1 MKGFQMKTM
10 CLVMI
15 SLIVVVAPLSAQFKS
30 QVDNQPSASQS
41 LVHPSINSFLG
52 ILNPDNFSMRH
63 SLSMSY
69 MSFGGGGISLASYT
83 NSMFYK
89 IADPLNVQLDLTLQ
103 GSPFGSYGNLQQND
117 LSKLFVSR
125 AQLNYKPADNM
136 FIRVEYDQLP
146 VGNYYF
152 DRYSPYRSLYGD
164 Q

>member
-1 MKGFQMKTM
+1 MKTM
-10 CLVMI
+10 YLLMI
-15 SLIVVVAPLSAQFKS
+15 GLLVVVAPLSAQFKS

-52 ILNPDNFSMRH
+52 ILNPDNFTMRH
-63 SLSMSY
+63 SISMSY
-69 MSFGGGGISLASYT
+69 MSFGGGAISLASYT

-89 IADPLNVQLDLTLQ
+89 IADPLTVQMDLTLQ
-103 GSPFGSYGNLQQND
+103 GSPFGGSGSFGNLQQSD
-117 LSKLFVSR
+117 LSKLFLSH

-136 FIRVEYDQLP
+136 FIRLEYDQLP
-146 VGNYYF
+146 LGNYYF